1 MIMRHKNR
9 IQCTDL
15 ATTKPLKVRLTQ
27 DLTKSST
34 STKFTVQPYRPPQ
47 CAHVKGLLTSRVF
60 GLLFYRDPD
69 QALELVFAYLFPVV
83 WYKNYCNTAP

>member
-1 MIMRHKNR
+1 MHRFSNHQAIKSTFNSRSDQVIPIHQ
-9 IQCTDL
+9 IYS
-15 ATTKPLKVRLTQ
+15 TTVP
-27 DLTKSST
+27 ST
-34 STKFTVQPYRPPQ
+34 PPQ
-47 CAHVKGLLTSRVF
+47 CAHVKGLLTSRLF